1 MHRQYWTCHAIRDS
15 STISHTLGVT
25 LWLLRN
31 DTKNKIHTPELT
43 KSDTDTSD
51 PNLSSNQF
59 AVVTEDQSIKARRAF
74 IESLD
79 QSAICALASKY
90 NNDKPCRVA
99 NKANGSFNVCFFV
112 EFSAD
117 EPKWVVRVPIEP
129 AVNNP
134 WDKLLSEVTTMHIG
148 NQMFLIT
155 DFIQGQALDKKRL
168 LVARE
173 EHRRNF
179 YCQLIDILTELHGL
193 RFPSIGSL
201 MPRPDEPSRPVI
213 GPVMSMSA
221 NTLRLPT
228 PLMFSS
234 ARTYMKYQFNLVS
247 EFFSPPVRD
256 HTIEDIRHEIFAL
269 DDHPALVVLLIHS
282 PLSR

>member
-1 MHRQYWTCHAIRDS
+1 MDTLSSIPKSVPHVRAYGRDA
-15 STISHTLGVT
+15 
-25 LWLLRN
+25 LLTN
-31 DTKNKIHTPELT
+31 ALLTKN
-43 KSDTDTSD
+43 S
-51 PNLSSNQF
+51 
-59 AVVTEDQSIKARRAF
+59 
-74 IESLD
+74 
-79 QSAICALASKY
+79 
-90 NNDKPCRVA
+90 
-99 NKANGSFNVCFFV
+99 
-112 EFSAD
+112 
-117 EPKWVVRVPIEP
+117 
-129 AVNNP
+129 
-134 WDKLLSEVTTMHIG
+134 IG

-193 RFPSIGSL
+193 RFPSIASL

-228 PLMFSS
+228 PLMFLS

-247 EFFSPPVRD
+247 KFFSPPVRD

-282 PLSR
+282 PSLSR